1 MLDDISGSH
10 MLLWICPLNT
20 LKSNFTVGIV
30 FLVAS
35 AGPTKGGMCYEQPL
49 MPRAG
54 RIWLPFPICATQL
67 EHQRG
72 AWGGPLA

>member
-1 MLDDISGSH
+1 MLDDISGSP

-35 AGPTKGGMCYEQPL
+35 AGPTREG
-49 MPRAG
+49 RAMSS
-54 RIWLPFPICATQL
+54 
-67 EHQRG
+67 H
-72 AWGGPLA
+72 